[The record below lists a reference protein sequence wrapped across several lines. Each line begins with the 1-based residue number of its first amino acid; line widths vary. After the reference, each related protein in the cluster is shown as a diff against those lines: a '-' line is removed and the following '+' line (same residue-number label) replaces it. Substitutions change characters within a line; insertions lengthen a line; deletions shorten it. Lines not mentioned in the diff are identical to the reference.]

1 MVDAPDL
8 YEKPRGKSGA
18 RLADWL
24 HACLAPETPQTRKG
38 LPMSE
43 EFDSAPGLES
53 GNDIDVFRD
62 DEGRISPLWLERLR
76 AFLEAGRGD
85 DVALV
90 MEPLHHS
97 EVGDVLEQLHPAE
110 RVALVRA
117 LGDRFDFSAL
127 TEVDESIRIDIM
139 DALPNADIARGVA
152 ELDNDDAVFLLED
165 LEQEDRDEV
174 LDALP
179 TFERLALKRSLD
191 FPEES
196 AGRRM
201 QTDFIA
207 IPPFWTVG
215 QVIDYL
221 RAEKDLPDEF
231 YQLYVVDAAYKV
243 LGTLPLD
250 KFLRTQRATKIDE
263 IMNTNLVL
271 VKAEEDQEDAAR
283 TFERYDLVEVG
294 VVDESGRLVGVLT
307 IDDMVDVIHEEA
319 DEDIKLLA
327 GVGDEDVSDTTLDTV
342 RSRVPWLVVNL
353 FTAVMVSFIIGL
365 FNATIE
371 QMVALAVLMPIVASM
386 GGNAGAQTMTVT
398 VRALAMRELDGGRL
412 RRLIRREMVVG
423 VANGVIFAV
432 LIGIVTALRY
442 GNVQLGI
449 VIAMAM
455 VINLIVAGTFG
466 ILIPLTLDKLK
477 ADPAIASAVF
487 VTTVTDV
494 VGFFAFLGIA
504 GLWFGLF

>member
-1 MVDAPDL
+1 
-8 YEKPRGKSGA
+8 
-18 RLADWL
+18 
-24 HACLAPETPQTRKG
+24 
-38 LPMSE
+38 MSE
-43 EFDSAPGLES
+43 EFDPTPGFDT
-53 GNDIDVFRD
+53 GNDSDVFRD
-62 DEGRISPLWLERLR
+62 ADGRISALWLERLR
-76 AFLEAGRGD
+76 AFLEAGRND

-97 EVGDVLEQLHPAE
+97 EVGDVLEQLYAAE
-110 RVALVRA
+110 RLALVHA
-117 LGDRFDFSAL
+117 LGEKFDFSAL
-127 TEVDESIRIDIM
+127 TEVDESIRLEIM
-139 DALPNADIARGVA
+139 ESLPNAAIARGVA
-152 ELDNDDAVFLLED
+152 ELDNDDAVYLLED
-165 LEQEDRDEV
+165 LEEVDRDEI
-174 LDALP
+174 LSALP
-179 TFERLALKRSLD
+179 VFERLTLKRSLD
-191 FPEES
+191 FPEDS

-231 YQLYVVDAAYKV
+231 YQLYVVDASYTV

-250 KFLRTQRATKIDE
+250 KFLRTPRATKIDS
-263 IMNTNLVL
+263 IMNTNFVL
-271 VKAEEDQEDAAR
+271 VNAEEDQEEAAR
-283 TFERYDLVEVG
+283 SFERYDLVEVG

-307 IDDMVDVIHEEA
+307 IDDIVDVIQEEA
-319 DEDIKLLA
+319 EEDIRLMA

-342 RSRVPWLVVNL
+342 KSRVPWLVVNL
-353 FTAVMVSFIIGL
+353 VTAVLVSLVIGL

-412 RRLIRREMVVG
+412 KRLIRREMVVG
-423 VANGVIFAV
+423 VVNGVIFAV
-432 LIGIVTALRY
+432 LIGIVTAIRY
-442 GNVQLGI
+442 GDVQLGI
-449 VIAMAM
+449 VIGMAM
-455 VINLIVAGTFG
+455 VINMIVAGTFG
-466 ILIPLTLDKLK
+466 ILIPLALDKLK

-487 VTTVTDV
+487 VTTITDV
-494 VGFFAFLGIA
+494 IGFFAFLGIA

>member
-1 MVDAPDL
+1 
-8 YEKPRGKSGA
+8 
-18 RLADWL
+18 
-24 HACLAPETPQTRKG
+24 
-38 LPMSE
+38 
-43 EFDSAPGLES
+43 
-53 GNDIDVFRD
+53 
-62 DEGRISPLWLERLR
+62 
-76 AFLEAGRGD
+76 
-85 DVALV
+85 
-90 MEPLHHS
+90 
-97 EVGDVLEQLHPAE
+97 
-110 RVALVRA
+110 
-117 LGDRFDFSAL
+117 
-127 TEVDESIRIDIM
+127 
-139 DALPNADIARGVA
+139 
-152 ELDNDDAVFLLED
+152 
-165 LEQEDRDEV
+165 
-174 LDALP
+174 
-179 TFERLALKRSLD
+179 
-191 FPEES
+191 
-196 AGRRM
+196 M

-221 RAEKDLPDEF
+221 RTEKDLPDEF

-250 KFLRTQRATKIDE
+250 KFLRAQRATKIDE

-271 VKAEEDQEDAAR
+271 VKAEEDQEEAAR
-283 TFERYDLVEVG
+283 SFERYDLVEVG

-307 IDDMVDVIHEEA
+307 IDDIVDVIHEEA

-327 GVGDEDVSDTTLDTV
+327 GVGDEDVSDTTADTV
-342 RSRVPWLVVNL
+342 KSRVPWLVINL
-353 FTAVMVSFIIGL
+353 FTAVTVSFVIGL
-365 FNATIE
+365 FDATIE

-423 VANGVIFAV
+423 VANGVIFAI

-442 GNVQLGI
+442 GNAQLGI
-449 VIAMAM
+449 VIGLAM

>member
-1 MVDAPDL
+1 
-8 YEKPRGKSGA
+8 
-18 RLADWL
+18 
-24 HACLAPETPQTRKG
+24 
-38 LPMSE
+38 MSE
-43 EFDSAPGLES
+43 EFDTASGLET
-53 GNDIDVFRD
+53 GNDINAFRD
-62 DEGRISPLWLERLR
+62 EEGRISALWLERLR
-76 AFLEAGRGD
+76 AFLAAGRHE

-97 EVGDVLEQLHPAE
+97 DVGDVLEQLDAE
-110 RVALVRA
+110 ERLALVGA
-117 LGDRFDFSAL
+117 LGDKFDFSAL
-127 TEVDESIRIDIM
+127 TEVDESIRLEIM
-139 DALPNADIARGVA
+139 EALPNSAIARGVA
-152 ELDNDDAVFLLED
+152 ELDNDDAVYLLED
-165 LEQEDRDEV
+165 LEEEDRDEI
-174 LDALP
+174 LSALP
-179 TFERLALKRSLD
+179 TFERLSLKRSLD

-201 QTDFIA
+201 TTDFIA

-221 RAEKDLPDEF
+221 RSEKDLPDEF
-231 YQLYVVDAAYKV
+231 YQLYVVDASYKV

-250 KFLRTQRATKIDE
+250 KFLRTPRATKIDS

-271 VKAEEDQEDAAR
+271 VNAEEDQEEAAR
-283 TFERYDLVEVG
+283 SFERYDLVEVG
-294 VVDESGRLVGVLT
+294 VVDESERLVGVLT
-307 IDDMVDVIHEEA
+307 IDDIVDVIQEEA
-319 DEDIKLLA
+319 EEDIRLMA
-327 GVGDEDVSDTTLDTV
+327 GVGDEDVSDTTVDTV
-342 RSRVPWLVVNL
+342 KSRVPWLLVNL
-353 FTAVMVSFIIGL
+353 FTAVLVSYVIGL

-423 VANGVIFAV
+423 VVNGVIFAI
-432 LIGIVTALRY
+432 LIGIVTTLRY
-442 GNVQLGI
+442 GNLQLGI
-449 VIAMAM
+449 VIGLAMI
-455 VINLIVAGTFG
+455 INLIVAGTFG
-466 ILIPLTLDKLK
+466 ILIPLTLDRLK

-494 VGFFAFLGIA
+494 IGFFAFLGIA

>member
-1 MVDAPDL
+1 MSDEFDPA
-8 YEKPRGKSGA
+8 SG
-18 RLADWL
+18 
-24 HACLAPETPQTRKG
+24 PET
-38 LPMSE
+38 
-43 EFDSAPGLES
+43 
-53 GNDIDVFRD
+53 GNDIDMFRD
-62 DEGRISPLWLERLR
+62 ADGRISPLWLERLR
-76 AFLEAGRGD
+76 AFLEAGRTD

-97 EVGDVLEQLHPAE
+97 DVGDVLEQLDAE
-110 RVALVRA
+110 ERLALVHA

-127 TEVDESIRIDIM
+127 TEVDESIRLDIM
-139 DALPNADIARGVA
+139 EALPNAEIARGVA
-152 ELDNDDAVFLLED
+152 ELDNDDAVYLLED
-165 LEQEDRDEV
+165 LEQEDRDEI

-221 RAEKDLPDEF
+221 RAERDLPDEF

-250 KFLRTQRATKIDE
+250 RFLRAPRATKIDA

-271 VKAEEDQEDAAR
+271 VSAEEDQEEAAR
-283 TFERYDLVEVG
+283 SFERYDLVEVG

-307 IDDMVDVIHEEA
+307 IDDIVDVIHEEA

-327 GVGDEDVSDTTLDTV
+327 GVGDEDVSDTTVDTV
-342 RSRVPWLVVNL
+342 KSRVPWLVVNL
-353 FTAVMVSFIIGL
+353 FTAVMVSFVIGL

-423 VANGVIFAV
+423 VINGVIFAI
-432 LIGIVTALRY
+432 LIGLVTTVRY
-442 GNVQLGI
+442 GNYQLGI
-449 VIAMAM
+449 VIGLAM

-466 ILIPLTLDKLK
+466 ILIPLTLDRLK

-494 VGFFAFLGIA
+494 IGFFAFLGIA

>member
-1 MVDAPDL
+1 
-8 YEKPRGKSGA
+8 
-18 RLADWL
+18 
-24 HACLAPETPQTRKG
+24 
-38 LPMSE
+38 MSD
-43 EFDSAPGLES
+43 DSEMAPGLET
-53 GNDIDVFRD
+53 GNDFDVFRD
-62 DEGRISPLWLERLR
+62 AEGRINVLWLERLR
-76 AFLEAGRGD
+76 AFLDADRAE

-90 MEPLHHS
+90 MEPLHAS
-97 EVGDVLEQLHPAE
+97 DIGDVLEQLHAGE
-110 RVALVRA
+110 RLALVRSLA
-117 LGDRFDFSAL
+117 DKFDFSAL
-127 TEVDESIRIDIM
+127 TEVDESIRLDIM
-139 DALPNADIARGVA
+139 EALPNADIARGVA
-152 ELDNDDAVFLLED
+152 ELDNDDAVYLLED
-165 LEQEDRDEV
+165 LEQEDRDEI
-174 LDALP
+174 LSALP

-191 FPEES
+191 FPEDS

-201 QTDFIA
+201 QTEFIA

-231 YQLYVVDAAYKV
+231 YQLYVVDAGYTV

-250 KFLRTQRATKIDE
+250 KFLRTPRATKIDE
-263 IMNTNLVL
+263 IMTTSFVL
-271 VKAEEDQEDAAR
+271 VKADEDQEEAAR
-283 TFERYDLVEVG
+283 SFERYDLVEVG

-307 IDDMVDVIHEEA
+307 IDDIVDVIHEEA

-327 GVGDEDVSDTTLDTV
+327 GVGDEDVSDSTMDTV
-342 RSRVPWLVVNL
+342 KSRVPWLVINL
-353 FTAVMVSFIIGL
+353 FTAVMVSFVIGL

-398 VRALAMRELDGGRL
+398 VRALSMRELDGRRV

-423 VANGVIFAV
+423 VVNGVIFAV

-442 GNVQLGI
+442 GDLQLGI
-449 VIAMAM
+449 VIGIAM
-455 VINLIVAGTFG
+455 VINMIVAGTFG

-494 VGFFAFLGIA
+494 IGFFAFLGIA